1 MTGLLC
7 SIGCFIVA
15 FVTKDKLMLAIAAI
29 FYLGWQIC
37 VLGST
42 ISNKKK
48 SDDLPAQCGNIIL
61 KPIVTEKSMDQMS
74 EKKYTFKVDKKA
86 NKVQIKNA
94 VEKVFDVK
102 VDKVYTMNMNGKM
115 KRMGRFVGKRPDWK
129 KAIVKLTADSKEIQ
143 FFEGI

>member
-48 SDDLPAQCGNIIL
+48 SDDLPERCGNIIL
-61 KPIVTEKSMDQMS
+61 KPIEVDAINRDVTVCRDMS
-74 EKKYTFKVDKKA
+74 DGTKIFIRKQRQGEECK
-86 NKVQIKNA
+86 
-94 VEKVFDVK
+94 
-102 VDKVYTMNMNGKM
+102 
-115 KRMGRFVGKRPDWK
+115 
-129 KAIVKLTADSKEIQ
+129 
-143 FFEGI
+143 